1 MTVQGEPTY
10 RGGVTGDAREVQLA
24 DAFVEMADT
33 LVDDFDVLDFL
44 HGLAGHCVELLDV
57 EAAGLVLAD
66 KSGLLRVA
74 ASSTERVRL
83 LELFELQNQEG
94 PCLECFRSGQPVAT
108 EDLTE
113 DDPDRWPLFAAE
125 ATEAGFR
132 SVAALPLRLR
142 GETIGALNLFRTA
155 VGPLPPEQQRLGQA
169 LADVATIG
177 ILQER
182 GSRRREL
189 LARQLQEALDSR
201 VIIEQAKG
209 VLAERRGTHVDEAF
223 RMLRQH
229 ARSSGERLSEVA
241 RRVVSRELE
250 LEQSGDA
257 GTSRSEARDRN
268 GESSRRPGSD

>member
-1 MTVQGEPTY
+1 M
-10 RGGVTGDAREVQLA
+10 
-24 DAFVEMADT
+24 
-33 LVDDFDVLDFL
+33 
-44 HGLAGHCVELLDV
+44 
-57 EAAGLVLAD
+57 
-66 KSGLLRVA
+66 
-74 ASSTERVRL
+74 
-83 LELFELQNQEG
+83 
-94 PCLECFRSGQPVAT
+94 
-108 EDLTE
+108 
-113 DDPDRWPLFAAE
+113 
-125 ATEAGFR
+125 
-132 SVAALPLRLR
+132 R